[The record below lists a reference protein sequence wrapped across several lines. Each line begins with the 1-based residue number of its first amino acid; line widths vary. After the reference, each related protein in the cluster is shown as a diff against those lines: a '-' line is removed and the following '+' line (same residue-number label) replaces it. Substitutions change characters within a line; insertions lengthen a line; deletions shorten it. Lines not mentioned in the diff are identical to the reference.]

1 MKGPGKMNRARRAG
15 KPRAAGL
22 AGVLFF
28 LLPILHAQVFP
39 LSDSSLAVYGVNEA
53 IEPRLTRA
61 DRLLYDKVAPLLRDR
76 PEEAIRLVQAGLQA
90 DSSPAFHLLIG
101 NLSYQ
106 ADHLEQA
113 EQSLNR
119 AIEAL
124 PSFRRAYRTLGLTHI
139 RQERFKDS
147 IPTWLKVITLGGGDA
162 QSYGLLAYA
171 YLSEEKYASALSA
184 YRMARMFAPDS
195 LDFRRGEARCLL
207 ASNQFLPAIALFDE
221 LIAEHPGQGSYWLLQ
236 ANAYLGLERYAD
248 AAANLEI
255 ARALGGKDAE
265 ALLLLGG
272 LYLKLDTP
280 ALALD
285 AYRDALSLQV
295 TLDEEKALQPLPWLI
310 ARGMYSEAEDYYQ
323 ALGKP
328 LAGHSRTIL
337 YRAQLDL
344 ARGRD
349 EAARRQLAE
358 LIKTDPMNG
367 PALILLGEAFLAAEK
382 FPEGAFYLERALVV
396 PGSKADA
403 LVALARMHVARGR
416 LEQARD
422 CLRQAQEV
430 HARSNIATYLEQVE
444 AALRR

>member
-1 MKGPGKMNRARRAG
+1 MKGPGKLNRARRKG
-15 KPRAAGL
+15 MPRAAGL
-22 AGVLFF
+22 SGVLFF
-28 LLPILHAQVFP
+28 LLPVIHAQVFP
-39 LSDSSLAVYGVNEA
+39 LSDSNLAVYGVNEA

-61 DRLLYDKVAPLLRDR
+61 DQLLYEKVAPLLRDR

-119 AIEAL
+119 AIEGL
-124 PSFRRAYRTLGLTHI
+124 PSFRRAYRTLGLTYT
-139 RQERFKDS
+139 RQQRFKDS

-162 QSYGLLAYA
+162 QSYGLLGYA
-171 YLSEEKYASALSA
+171 YLSEGKYASALSA

-207 ASNQFLPAIALFDE
+207 ASHQFLQAIALFDE
-221 LIAEHPGQGSYWLLQ
+221 LIAEHPGQRSYWLLQ

-255 ARALGGKDAE
+255 ARGLDGKDAE
-265 ALLLLGG
+265 TLLLLGG
-272 LYLKLDTP
+272 LYLQLDTP

-310 ARGMYSEAEDYYQ
+310 ARGMYSQAEDYFQ

-328 LAGHSRTIL
+328 LAGGSRTIL

-344 ARGRD
+344 AQGRD
-349 EAARRQLAE
+349 EAARRQLTE

-382 FPEGAFYLERALVV
+382 FPEGAFHLERALAV

-422 CLRQAQEV
+422 CLRQAQKV